1 MKIRLALILLMFLS
15 SISQGQEDNRR
26 SNGVFISPK
35 RVETLRT
42 RVTNKIEPTYTA
54 FLQLQA
60 FANKALEREPHVPNR
75 WYVPGFYRDAKGHR
89 DAKDGLADDA
99 NSAYALALMFRL
111 NSDEKYARAAIR
123 FIDAWAQLQELDR
136 KDDSTL
142 SFSYHFPALIFAADL
157 LENWQGWPQEKQDT
171 FKTFVRDKAM
181 PMNTMSRHNNWG
193 SWGLVLWLAG
203 AAYLDD
209 KAAFDRGVARYK
221 EFIEKQIAEDGHLP
235 LEVVRNNGI
244 GEHGLWYTHFSLM
257 PLTIAAEIARVNG
270 TDLFEYQAP
279 NGRTLRSAFE
289 RVAPWTR
296 DIKTFPYFK
305 PKTGEEKQVGFDYI
319 SYWEILN
326 ARWPHNDA
334 TAMLQE
340 KRPLTATHS
349 TPFLTL
355 THGDLLKDNG

>member
-1 MKIRLALILLMFLS
+1 MNAVFLS
-15 SISQGQEDNRR
+15 NTRL
-26 SNGVFISPK
+26 
-35 RVETLRT
+35 ETLKG
-42 RVTNKIEPTYTA
+42 RVQNKTEPTYSA
-54 FLQLQA
+54 FLKLQDA
-60 FANKALEREPHVPNR
+60 ANKALIREPHVPLR
-75 WYVPGFYRDAKGHR
+75 WYVPGYYRDAKGHQ
-89 DAKDGLADDA
+89 DAKNGLADDA
-99 NSAYALALMFRL
+99 NGAYGLALMFRL
-111 NSDEKYARAAIR
+111 TGDEKYARAATK
-123 FIDAWAQLQELDR
+123 FIDAWAQLQELER

-157 LENWQGWPQEKQDT
+157 LKTWPGWPLEKQAA

-209 KAAFDRGVARYK
+209 KTTFDQGIARYK

-235 LEVVRNNGI
+235 LEVIRNNGI

-270 TDLFEYQAP
+270 VDLFEYQAP
-279 NGRTLRSAFE
+279 NHRTLRAAFE

-305 PKTGEEKQVGFDYI
+305 PKNAGEKQVGFDYI
-319 SYWEILN
+319 AYWEILN
-326 ARWPHNDA
+326 AHWPHGDA
-334 TAMLQE
+334 TAMLQA
-340 KRPLTATHS
+340 KRPLTASHS

-355 THGDLLKDNG
+355 THGDLLKD